1 MDLSTLQGIVEL
13 MEKYDLSHVKLD
25 DEGGKVE
32 IDRSVPGAGKVEGAP
47 VATTA
52 VYSYAP
58 WPAAPAGPA
67 VATAPVAPAGAAPA
81 PASAPAPAA
90 PATPAPAAR
99 PVDDGAHEVS
109 APMVGVFYAA
119 PAPGADPFV
128 TVGAKVKKG
137 DTLCIVEAMK
147 CMNEIAA
154 ECDGTVV
161 DICVS
166 DGELV
171 EYGRCLMKIMP

>member
-1 MDLSTLQGIVEL
+1 MDLKTLRGIVEL
-13 MEKYDLSHVKLD
+13 MEQYDLSHVKIDDDSGKIELD
-25 DEGGKVE
+25 RGPKAAPAPAP
-32 IDRSVPGAGKVEGAP
+32 VPPVVIAAGAGYAGAP
-47 VATTA
+47 SPLPAAT
-52 VYSYAP
+52 
-58 WPAAPAGPA
+58 PAAPASTPA
-67 VATAPVAPAGAAPA
+67 ASASAALATSPAPA
-81 PASAPAPAA
+81 PASAA
-90 PATPAPAAR
+90 
-99 PVDDGAHEVS
+99 DDGAREVS

-128 TVGAKVKKG
+128 TVGSKVKKG

-154 ECDGTVV
+154 ECDGTIV

-171 EYGRCLMKIMP
+171 EYGRCLMKISE

>member
-1 MDLSTLQGIVEL
+1 MDLETLRGIVEL
-13 MEKYDLSHVKLD
+13 MEQHDLSHVKID
-25 DEGGKVE
+25 DESGKIE
-32 IDRSVPGAGKVEGAP
+32 LDRGPKVAPTPAPVPPVVIAAASGFPGAAP
-47 VATTA
+47 TP
-52 VYSYAP
+52 AP
-58 WPAAPAGPA
+58 
-67 VATAPVAPAGAAPA
+67 APA
-81 PASAPAPAA
+81 PASPASASTPAPAPAA
-90 PATPAPAAR
+90 PAPKPA
-99 PVDDGAHEVS
+99 DDGSREVS

-128 TVGAKVKKG
+128 TVGSKVKKG

-154 ECDGTVV
+154 ECDGTIV

-171 EYGRCLMKIMP
+171 EYGRCLMKISE

>member
-1 MDLSTLQGIVEL
+1 MDLETLRGIVEL
-13 MEKYDLSHVKLD
+13 MEQHDLSHVKID
-25 DEGGKVE
+25 DESGKIE
-32 IDRSVPGAGKVEGAP
+32 LDRGPK
-47 VATTA
+47 
-52 VYSYAP
+52 
-58 WPAAPAGPA
+58 AAPAP
-67 VATAPVAPAGAAPA
+67 APVPPVVIAAASGFPGAAPA
-81 PASAPAPAA
+81 PAPAPASPAPASTPAPAPAA
-90 PATPAPAAR
+90 PAPKPA
-99 PVDDGAHEVS
+99 DDGSREVS

-128 TVGAKVKKG
+128 TVGSKVKKG

-154 ECDGTVV
+154 ECDGTIV

-171 EYGRCLMKIMP
+171 EYGRCLMKISE